1 VFSHVACIGIILCA
15 IASLISLCTF
25 RECDDVEQPIYEIP
39 PPKYPAE
46 KILKILLD
54 QNIQESKIC
63 SVRPTS
69 IHKSATYVVDV
80 SKLKHPDDIKNDNFG
95 AWTYSGSHPQTFRA
109 QVEED
114 GYVRVTK
121 CADGAKGNDIV
132 HLRRLHSVHPT
143 NNSFKRLIAF
153 LSGMH

>member
-1 VFSHVACIGIILCA
+1 MVSYYVPLHHSFLLCI
-15 IASLISLCTF
+15 F
-25 RECDDVEQPIYEIP
+25 RECGDDVEPIYEIP
-39 PPKYPAE
+39 PPKYSAE

-63 SVRPTS
+63 SVRPTG

-80 SKLKHPDDIKNDNFG
+80 SKLKHPDDIKNDNFD

-114 GYVRVTK
+114 GYVRVQNVLMGPKEMILCIFVACTVYTLQ
-121 CADGAKGNDIV
+121 II
-132 HLRRLHSVHPT
+132 L
-143 NNSFKRLIAF
+143 FKRLIAF